1 MGRIRGV
8 PSALMVATMM
18 WGWIGPAEL
27 SAQDGNGG
35 EATEP
40 EVIYLCY
47 QQGSGVVYR
56 INPPDKPGHNPKL
69 KNQCTGKKHAV
80 LSWTV
85 GVPGHDHGAM
95 NGLSDDD
102 HPEYLREGEA
112 AGGDLHGSYPNPTVK
127 GFRGQSISGNAPTAP
142 GQVLTWN
149 GSEWGPQA
157 PAAGIGAFGTNT
169 NWAAAGRGRE
179 CTLGEVILTAGAV
192 ANGVPANGQLLQIAS
207 NTALFSL
214 LGTQYG
220 GDGRTTFG
228 LPDLRDSA
236 PNGLTYSICVAGIFP
251 SRS

>member
-127 GFRGQSISGNAPTAP
+127 GFRGQSISGDAPTAP
-142 GQVLTWN
+142 
-149 GSEWGPQA
+149 
-157 PAAGIGAFGTNT
+157 

>member
-1 MGRIRGV
+1 
-8 PSALMVATMM
+8 MVATMM

-127 GFRGQSISGNAPTAP
+127 GFRGQSISGDAPTAP
-142 GQVLTWN
+142 
-149 GSEWGPQA
+149 
-157 PAAGIGAFGTNT
+157 